1 MSGDPKRVAMIS
13 VHTSPLEQPGTGDAG
28 GLNVYVAETAKELAA
43 RGTEVDI
50 FTRRTTS
57 TTPVEVDLVPGVRVR
72 HVTAGPYEG
81 LSKLDLP
88 GQLCAF
94 SAGIM
99 QAGLS
104 VPEDHY
110 DLVHSHYWL
119 SGQVGWL
126 AADRW
131 RVALVHTMHTMARVK
146 NLHLAGGDTP
156 EPRGREIGEAQVVE
170 AADRLVANTEGEAR
184 ELIELYAAPPE
195 KVSVVPPGVDLT
207 TFTPGDRAAA
217 RRELGLATDGD
228 LLLFVGRI
236 QPLKAPDV
244 LLRATHEL
252 IQRDPTRRATLTVA
266 VVGGPSGSGLAR
278 PHELEELAASLGIA
292 ELVRFVKPVERPV
305 LAQWYRAADL
315 VVVPSY
321 SESFGLVAIEAQA
334 CGTPVVAADVGGLPT
349 AVGDAGLLVDGH
361 ETTQW
366 ADATESLLR
375 DPQRRESMAR
385 KGLEHAQQ
393 FGWAATTDR
402 LLAVYRQA
410 VAGRQHAP
418 NESPID
424 EGQNL
429 VGVPTAVIP

>member
-1 MSGDPKRVAMIS
+1 MVADPTRVAMIS

-28 GLNVYVAETAKELAA
+28 GLNVYVAETATQLAA
-43 RGTEVDI
+43 RGIEVDI
-50 FTRRTTS
+50 FTRRTTGE
-57 TTPVEVDLVPGVRVR
+57 TPVEAELVPGVRVR

-81 LSKLDLP
+81 LSKEDLP

-146 NLHLAGGDTP
+146 NLHLADGDSP
-156 EPRGREIGEAQVVE
+156 EPRGREIGEVQVVE
-170 AADRLVANTEGEAR
+170 AADRLIANTDGEAR
-184 ELIELYAAPPE
+184 ELIELYAAPPA
-195 KVSVVPPGVDLT
+195 KVSVVPPGVDLA
-207 TFTPGDRAAA
+207 TFSPGDRRQARAA
-217 RRELGLATDGD
+217 LGLPVEGD

-236 QPLKAPDV
+236 QPLKAPDL
-244 LLRATHEL
+244 LLRVAAEL
-252 IQRDPTRRATLTVA
+252 LRRDPSRRERLTVA
-266 VVGGPSGSGLAR
+266 VVGGPSGSGLTR
-278 PHELEELAASLGIA
+278 PHELEELAVSLGISDV
-292 ELVRFVKPVERPV
+292 VRFVRPVERPV

-315 VVVPSY
+315 VVVPSH

-349 AVGDAGLLVDGH
+349 AVGDAGVLVDGH
-361 ETTQW
+361 RVGPWT
-366 ADATESLLR
+366 DAVDSLLR
-375 DPQRRESMAR
+375 DRPRRLELGRRAV
-385 KGLEHAQQ
+385 EHASHY
-393 FGWAATTDR
+393 GWAATTDR
-402 LLAVYRQA
+402 LVEVYRQA
-410 VAGRQHAP
+410 IRGRQSSG

-424 EGQNL
+424 EGRAL